1 MYLQSR
7 GLPTILLIAACS
19 CSLGAYALDG
29 HTQEKPSTNSMENR
43 SSVPE
48 WHLWRYSLSYLA
60 GAAAGRQAGFK
71 VSAKSPRAQASAV
84 DALVKQELDTFS
96 RLDEAEFK
104 AILQNKFGE
113 GELTDTCLAQHR
125 RAYSQGTVLG
135 LRLYRQEWQ
144 SLLRG
149 SSPDKAADI
158 TTSQEADALKVAML
172 AEAKRLGLSTV
183 LANKVIERA
192 LATQATVTSE
202 SRSAK

>member
-1 MYLQSR
+1 
-7 GLPTILLIAACS
+7 
-19 CSLGAYALDG
+19 
-29 HTQEKPSTNSMENR
+29 
-43 SSVPE
+43 
-48 WHLWRYSLSYLA
+48 
-60 GAAAGRQAGFK
+60 
-71 VSAKSPRAQASAV
+71 
-84 DALVKQELDTFS
+84 VKQELDTFS